1 MNMKKSWST
10 SKGLVLKNNNSFYF
24 NFNNKTID
32 STDPKEL
39 RISRSIVKISNK
51 IVKLEE
57 SVSRIDRL
65 IKEGIV

>member
-10 SKGLVLKNNNSFYF
+10 SKGLAIKNNNSFYF
-24 NFNNKTID
+24 NFNNKNID